1 MENLK
6 KSCKLVSDILELVVL
21 AILAVL
27 ILTRNYYVGI
37 FAITLSAISMVVTA
51 LSSDEYTPKEIFKNM
66 KLYFFLDALLFVI
79 AKMNDI
85 TIMYYITIIIG
96 VALLLVSVVFLFN
109 NDENES
115 PKKQVK
121 SKNKNN
127 KKKKK

>member
-37 FAITLSAISMVVTA
+37 FAITLSAISMVVTV

-121 SKNKNN
+121 
-127 KKKKK
+127 